1 MLPLS
6 KLLNVTFTRT
16 LNARI
21 SASTSLI
28 VDTGYCY
35 SELHRTL
42 SFPMKVVDGSVEK
55 ALVFTSEE
63 GIRQLVYAAIRGR
76 KDESQMRRAYIHLSK
91 INGEI
96 L

>member
-1 MLPLS
+1 
-6 KLLNVTFTRT
+6 
-16 LNARI
+16 
-21 SASTSLI
+21 
-28 VDTGYCY
+28 
-35 SELHRTL
+35 
-42 SFPMKVVDGSVEK
+42 MKVVDGSVEK

>member
-1 MLPLS
+1 MLLLS
-6 KLLNVTFTRT
+6 KLLNAMFTRA
-16 LNARI
+16 LDARI
-21 SASTSLI
+21 SASISLI

-55 ALVFTSEE
+55 ALVFTSE
-63 GIRQLVYAAIRGR
+63 GRPVHAAIRGR
-76 KDESQMRRAYIHLSK
+76 KDESQIRRACIHLSK

>member
-6 KLLNVTFTRT
+6 KLLNVFTRA
-16 LNARI
+16 LNGRI
-21 SASTSLI
+21 SASASLI

-35 SELHRTL
+35 SELH
-42 SFPMKVVDGSVEK
+42 
-55 ALVFTSEE
+55 EE

-91 INGEI
+91 INGDCD
-96 L
+96 